1 MAGGASSYVRNTGS
15 SKTSQLCMPLGFQE
29 TLFKKEWIE

>member
-15 SKTSQLCMPLGFQE
+15 LRTSQSCMPLGFQE
-29 TLFKKEWIE
+29 ILFKKESIG